1 MPALRPCQRLALA
14 AVATAAAIATAGCSE
29 RIDGGRPVA
38 AVPADPWVVAAPSD
52 PAAAELFASCASC
65 HMADGSGRP
74 DGTIPRLA
82 GQREAALA
90 HKLTKL
96 RDGTTFLPVMTAF
109 ARSLTEEEVRTV
121 ARYVATLPVPVAGIR
136 PTDGGEDY
144 RAVCA
149 ACHGPA
155 GEGNDAL
162 LAPRLCGQ
170 HAPYLVRRM
179 DESAANTRGDADPAM
194 AAIVANLPDAT
205 RQRIAAWLAAGDC
218 GTGADS

>member
-1 MPALRPCQRLALA
+1 MLSLRGLRSILA
-14 AVATAAAIATAGCSE
+14 ASAFVTALATAGCSE
-29 RIDGGRPVA
+29 RIDGGPPVV
-38 AVPADPWVVAAPSD
+38 AVPADPWVVAAPTD

-65 HMADGSGRP
+65 HMADGSGRS

-82 GQREAALA
+82 GQSEAVLV
-90 HKLTKL
+90 HKLAKL

-109 ARSLTEEEVRTV
+109 ARSLTEQEVRTV
-121 ARYVATLPVPVAGIR
+121 ARYAATLPTTTAGIR
-136 PTDGGEDY
+136 PTDGGDDY

-170 HAPYLVRRM
+170 YAPYLVRRM
-179 DESAANTRGDADPAM
+179 AESAANARGDADPAM